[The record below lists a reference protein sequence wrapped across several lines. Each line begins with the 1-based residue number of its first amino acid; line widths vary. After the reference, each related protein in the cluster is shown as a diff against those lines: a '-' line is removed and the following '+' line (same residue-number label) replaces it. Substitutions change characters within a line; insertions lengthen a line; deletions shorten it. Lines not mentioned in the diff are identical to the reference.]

1 MPEVSIIIP
10 AYNQD
15 KFLGETIES
24 ILSQTYKDFEC
35 IIIDD
40 GSTDK
45 TKDIVRKYSDDDRI
59 KYFYQDNIGL
69 AGARNTGI
77 KMAKGKYLHFLDSDD
92 LVHKN
97 FYKDMRSKL
106 ELEPGIDLLSCAWD
120 LIDENGRVISS
131 KIGPVK
137 SDDHLKD
144 LILQNIF
151 PVHSIILKSKVL
163 EGIGP
168 FNEELSALEDWDLWL
183 RAALRKYAFDTLDII
198 GVSYRRH
205 KEGMTL
211 DIKRMTEN
219 LNLFLDN
226 FYRTNPRY
234 QKYRPYTHLYQ
245 MLNIYLYAEESGDL
259 KSQEETI
266 EKINNLLGKTT
277 YVHYYLEKIYEVIR
291 NIRNKKV
298 KLKLIRDIHDAA
310 PSESKR
316 FWRDKILKARL
327 KNFFIR

>member
-15 KFLGETIES
+15 KFLGKTIES
-24 ILSQTYKDFEC
+24 ILFQAYKDFEC

-40 GSTDK
+40 GSIDR
-45 TKDIVRKYSDDDRI
+45 TKEIVQKYCDDDRI
-59 KYFYQDNIGL
+59 KYFYQENIGL

-77 KMAKGKYLHFLDSDD
+77 KIAKGKYLHFLDSDD
-92 LVHKN
+92 LVHKK
-97 FYKDMRSKL
+97 FYEDMVSKL

-120 LIDENGRVISS
+120 LIDEKGKIISS

-137 SDDHLKD
+137 SDDYLKD

-151 PVHSIILKSKVL
+151 PVHSIILKRKVL
-163 EGIGP
+163 KDIGP
-168 FNEELSALEDWDLWL
+168 FNEKLSALEDWDLWL
-183 RAALRKYAFDTLDII
+183 RAALRKHNFDTLDII

-226 FYRTNPRY
+226 FYRTNSEY

-259 KSQEETI
+259 KNQEETI
-266 EKINNLLGKTT
+266 EKINDLLGKTT

-291 NIRNKKV
+291 NIRDKKV
-298 KLKLIRDIHDAA
+298 KLELIKNIHDTA
-310 PSESKR
+310 PSESKKS
-316 FWRDKILKARL
+316 WKNKILKTRL
-327 KNFFIR
+327 KNLFIR